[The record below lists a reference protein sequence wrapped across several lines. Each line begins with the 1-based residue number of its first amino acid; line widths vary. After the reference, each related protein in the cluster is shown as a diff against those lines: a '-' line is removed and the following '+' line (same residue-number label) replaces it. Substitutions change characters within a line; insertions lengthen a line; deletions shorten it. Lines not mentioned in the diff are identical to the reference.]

1 MENFSIKI
9 HGRAGMTYSEGENS
23 IEIDS
28 ELLNGIYDMVVY
40 QDSVVRWSGGSN
52 APVSEEEKS
61 RILGNVRQSL
71 ESKGLKVDWQ

>member
-1 MENFSIKI
+1 METFSIKM

-28 ELLNGIYDMVVY
+28 EMLTGTFDMVVY
-40 QDSVVRWSGGSN
+40 QGSVVRWSGGSN
-52 APVSEEEKS
+52 ALVSEEEKA
-61 RILGNVRQSL
+61 RVLGNVRQSM